1 MNAHSRRTDGLLG
14 QAEPDLEG
22 ARGDGTSVT
31 NSREREQKQR
41 DNPVGLEF
49 LKPQGPRGPMSII
62 FISILAPQFPVGPR
76 KEGIIFNN
84 LGKNGRY
91 HLPPRSSES
100 EEI

>member
-1 MNAHSRRTDGLLG
+1 MG

-22 ARGDGTSVT
+22 ARRDGASVT

-41 DNPVGLEF
+41 DNPVCLES

-62 FISILAPQFPVGPR
+62 FISIPAPQFPVGPR
-76 KEGIIFNN
+76 KEGIIFND
-84 LGKNGRY
+84 LSKNGRH
-91 HLPPRSSES
+91 HLSPRSSES